1 MIWTIAESICI
12 VVRPGRRG
20 IHPGANVALDLIL
33 WLLFIPATAAL
44 TFISFASD
52 FEAAVD
58 ESSSSYY
65 GSKGSS
71 SSGSGSSSSN
81 DGSGRSSSSS
91 SSYGGGYVP
100 YDPYASVR
108 ADSGHM
114 GVRARA
120 SSDYQDIQKIAA
132 QTEALVGLGATLV

>member
-1 MIWTIAESICI
+1 MIWTTAESICI

-44 TFISFASD
+44 SFISLASD

-58 ESSSSYY
+58 EQSSSDY
-65 GSKGSS
+65 G
-71 SSGSGSSSSN
+71 
-81 DGSGRSSSSS
+81 GRESSSSS
-91 SSYGGGYVP
+91 SEGGSSSPGYGGGSSYGGGYIP
-100 YDPYASVR
+100 DDRYSSFT

-120 SSDYQDIQKIAA
+120 TSGNQDIQRVAA
-132 QTEALVGLGATLV
+132 QTQALVGLGAMLV